1 MKWYSWIILPITFIS
16 GFYLGSLYEESSWIK
31 KELSYKQQVINLQE
45 TIKKRDI
52 EYANLSSNIQTRLAN
67 ARRDYENQLHTI
79 SSTYADKLLK
89 SEQRAKI
96 YQSQASKGESERRDL
111 ASYASKLD
119 RSLTESRELVKE
131 LTELIRLRDAQ
142 CILLGKQIIIERKV
156 NE

>member
-1 MKWYSWIILPITFIS
+1 MKWYSWIILLVIS
-16 GFYLGSLYEESSWIK
+16 TSSFYLGSLYEESSWIK
-31 KELSYKQQVINLQE
+31 KELSYKQQVIDLQE

-52 EYANLSSNIQTRLAN
+52 EYANLSSNIQTRLAD

-79 SSTYADKLLK
+79 SSSYADKLYK
-89 SEQRAKI
+89 SEQRAKV
-96 YQSQASKGESERRDL
+96 YQSKASKGESERRDL
-111 ASYASKLD
+111 ASYASRLD